1 MTHTVHQQMW
11 LKLFIPTIFKIM
23 LLTER
28 ILSQDLLKLFNL
40 NKLCLS
46 QNSTKFPKEIYT
58 VTLLGTRIVYTFMGF
73 FPRKLKYIIS
83 GVIILNLTT
92 TPNCG
97 TKTSNMIFYM
107 PVKQEHKNTTC
118 RGRGIYFVRS
128 THKCTHIH
136 TSEKIK
142 HMGQNIN
149 W

>member
-58 VTLLGTRIVYTFMGF
+58 ATLLGTRIVYTFMIF
-73 FPRKLKYIIS
+73 FPRKLKYWS
-83 GVIILNLTT
+83 HNFKFNHS

-107 PVKQEHKNTTC
+107 PVKRKHKNTTC

-136 TSEKIK
+136 ISEKIK